1 MIRKRCLFS
10 FTKALGVAGALV
22 SLALAPAGGDWLVP
36 QVFAA
41 QSNAQTAKKT
51 TQTKKTSTKKAT
63 TKSRTTNRTTKST
76 AATQKKRAMK
86 SALNGAMNYKISK
99 SPFKSN

>member
-51 TQTKKTSTKKAT
+51 TQTKKTSTKKTT

-76 AATQKKRAMK
+76 AATQKKK
-86 SALNGAMNYKISK
+86 SDEVSVKRRNELQNQQK
-99 SPFKSN
+99 